1 MSGKTTLI
9 RKWVS
14 QFDNTNAIIFMTALN
29 EYDMVFFD
37 YDMLE
42 ETSDEAPKQEVN
54 AISTT

>member
-1 MSGKTTLI
+1 
-9 RKWVS
+9 
-14 QFDNTNAIIFMTALN
+14 MTALN